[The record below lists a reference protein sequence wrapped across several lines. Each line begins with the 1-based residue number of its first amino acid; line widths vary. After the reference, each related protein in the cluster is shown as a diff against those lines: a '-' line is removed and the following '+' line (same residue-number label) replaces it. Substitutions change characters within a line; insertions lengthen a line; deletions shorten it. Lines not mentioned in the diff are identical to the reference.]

1 MVPGA
6 FPGRR
11 IRLNAS
17 PRTSRELNPCR
28 PASRPASAT
37 RTGFRST
44 PAGPAFITRG
54 RCRGKPSHD
63 ESQTAPSV
71 GHANSVAATWPAEA
85 GGTRRWQRV
94 DTTTELLFL
103 TTARQLAMHPDTAA
117 SA

>member
-1 MVPGA
+1 MTGA
-6 FPGRR
+6 PAPDHAHPAHRHARR
-11 IRLNAS
+11 
-17 PRTSRELNPCR
+17 P
-28 PASRPASAT
+28 PASTRPQP
-37 RTGFRST
+37 R